1 MQITELK
8 KNGLEREF
16 KIKIPSNNVVEKLN
30 SNLSEISKDVEIEGF
45 RKGKAPLDI
54 IKQRYGDNALRKT
67 LDELIQTSSNEVIQK
82 KKFEISNQA

>member
-82 KKFEISNQA
+82 KI

>member
-8 KNGLEREF
+8 KNGLERECIF
-16 KIKIPSNNVVEKLN
+16 NIPSNNVVEKLN

-82 KKFEISNQA
+82 KN